1 MNAPTFA
8 CGGLYDMTRAT
19 KSVIHS
25 LRIFFIAES
34 RSEIRYF

>member
-1 MNAPTFA
+1 MLQLSLAATS
-8 CGGLYDMTRAT
+8 MTSAT